1 MNNQVPWNFSV
12 ASGDSEKG
20 QSSRNE
26 NSFDFL
32 ESSASQLPT
41 SWHQTS
47 HSLDTDV
54 DDFSD
59 VFGNLMDV
67 ELSAASSAHFPSS
80 LVSKLETSSCEHDK
94 GQSSGMVKK
103 PDKIVLRK
111 CLCDATEISEG
122 MERKPD
128 NRPKRTHSA
137 EVHNQSERRRRDR
150 INKRLKSLKELV
162 PNCNKSDRASVLDDA
177 VNYVK
182 ALRHQLEEWAVAL
195 GPEWLTC
202 CSAGHPVISS
212 APSASLHP
220 SLAAGVGLPLMP
232 ASRNLA
238 VSQMQMPC
246 VRSQHLRPS
255 VDTSAM
261 PPKFV
266 LGRYSPAFNFS
277 NEVESS
283 SKTMPGTSNDH
294 HQQDYRPSGHGC
306 LCSVSILT

>member
-1 MNNQVPWNFSV
+1 VPWNFSV

-54 DDFSD
+54 DDFS
-59 VFGNLMDV
+59 
-67 ELSAASSAHFPSS
+67 
-80 LVSKLETSSCEHDK
+80 
-94 GQSSGMVKK
+94 
-103 PDKIVLRK
+103 
-111 CLCDATEISEG
+111 DATEISEG

-182 ALRHQLEEWAVAL
+182 ALRHQLEMM
-195 GPEWLTC
+195 
-202 CSAGHPVISS
+202 SAQGGAIF
-212 APSASLHP
+212 
-220 SLAAGVGLPLMP
+220 
-232 ASRNLA
+232 
-238 VSQMQMPC
+238 Q
-246 VRSQHLRPS
+246 
-255 VDTSAM
+255 
-261 PPKFV
+261 
-266 LGRYSPAFNFS
+266 SPFMS
-277 NEVESS
+277 
-283 SKTMPGTSNDH
+283 
-294 HQQDYRPSGHGC
+294 PSGHQSTEVPQISPNVPISPKLGMGSGIGTGMVDV
-306 LCSVSILT
+306 LFSWSSRDIIGSLGQSASFISS

>member
-182 ALRHQLEEWAVAL
+182 ALRHQLEMM
-195 GPEWLTC
+195 
-202 CSAGHPVISS
+202 SAQGGAIF
-212 APSASLHP
+212 
-220 SLAAGVGLPLMP
+220 
-232 ASRNLA
+232 
-238 VSQMQMPC
+238 Q
-246 VRSQHLRPS
+246 
-255 VDTSAM
+255 
-261 PPKFV
+261 
-266 LGRYSPAFNFS
+266 SPFMS
-277 NEVESS
+277 
-283 SKTMPGTSNDH
+283 
-294 HQQDYRPSGHGC
+294 PSGHQSTEVPQISPNVPISPKLGMGSGIGTGMVDVLFSWSSRDIIGSLGQSASFISSRC
-306 LCSVSILT
+306 RLATNACIQKSCSLSNANAMCSFTTLASIC